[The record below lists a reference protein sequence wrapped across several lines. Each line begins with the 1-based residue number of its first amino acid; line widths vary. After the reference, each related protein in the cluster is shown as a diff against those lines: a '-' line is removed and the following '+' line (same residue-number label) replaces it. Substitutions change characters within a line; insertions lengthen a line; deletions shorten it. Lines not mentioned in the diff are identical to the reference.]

1 MKNKYHIVYS
11 INIEDIQNVANQE
24 INRELSDDEVKRV
37 EELIGKK
44 IDWYE
49 VILDSINEVIIFKE
63 R

>member
-49 VILDSINEVIIFKE
+49 VMLDSINEVIIFKE